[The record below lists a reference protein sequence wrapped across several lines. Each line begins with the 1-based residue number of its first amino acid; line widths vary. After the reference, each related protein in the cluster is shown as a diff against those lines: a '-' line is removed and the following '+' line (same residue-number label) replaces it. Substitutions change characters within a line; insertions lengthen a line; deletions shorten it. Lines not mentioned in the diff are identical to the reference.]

1 MDATQAAVDRA
12 IGDCTT
18 EMNSDSSDQPTDL
31 QNVSSEGD
39 RFAVDE
45 IDEAI
50 EPLEL
55 PEDWTETDLTD
66 ESVEIEGLDN
76 GVEIE
81 EVDLE

>member
-18 EMNSDSSDQPTDL
+18 EMDSDSDQPTDL
-31 QNVSSEGD
+31 QNVSPDSD
-39 RFAVDE
+39 RFAVDAD
-45 IDEAI
+45 DEAI

-66 ESVEIEGLDN
+66 ESVEIDGIDN
-76 GVEIE
+76 AAEIE